1 MKISSCFVKSFR
13 DLFNVDVLKVV
24 LISALP
30 LFLLIFGFLYAFWD
44 QIISVSSF
52 LISWVPFSV
61 LKLNGAF
68 FILFFVWFI
77 LVLVSFA
84 VVTAIF
90 SPIFLNK
97 LKERGYYL
105 YSIITIGFFSL
116 LYAVLLIKNWD
127 YVFEEVKRLLTI
139 LPFDTVSKGV
149 SAIVAV
155 YIFYNFFI
163 LSLFFVIFIFSKP
176 FLEAIRELEY
186 PELEINVEDKFKYK
200 RAILKDI
207 LIFIALFAVLFPL
220 FFIPVINV
228 GVQLFLWTK
237 LYRDSFL
244 YFVCNEYCS
253 KDEFEKLSSQ
263 SFKTSFVAF
272 LAALFNL
279 LPIINF
285 FAPFFA
291 VIMFFHCVMELKLAN
306 KNISVKEEN

>member
-13 DLFNVDVLKVV
+13 DLFNLDVLKVV
-24 LISALP
+24 LLVAVP
-30 LFLLIFGFLYAFWD
+30 LFALYFGLLYLFWD
-44 QIISVSSF
+44 KIIQISSV

-61 LKLNGAF
+61 LKINGAF

-84 VVTAIF
+84 FVTAIF
-90 SPIFLNK
+90 SPLFLNK
-97 LKERGYYL
+97 IKKGYYL
-105 YSIITIGFFSL
+105 YSVVTIGFFSL
-116 LYAVLLIKNWD
+116 LYAILLINNWD
-127 YVFEEVKRLLTI
+127 YVFEEVKKLLTL
-139 LPFDTVSKGV
+139 LPFDTVAKSV

-163 LSLFFVIFIFSKP
+163 LTLFMVIFAFSKQ

-186 PELEINVEDKFKYK
+186 PDVEINVEDKFKFK
-200 RAILKDI
+200 RAILKDV
-207 LIFIALFAVLFPL
+207 LIFIGLFLLLFPL
-220 FFIPVINV
+220 FFIPVINI

-253 KDEFEKLSSQ
+253 NEEFEILANQK
-263 SFKTSFVAF
+263 FKTTFIAF

-279 LPIINF
+279 LPIVNF

-291 VIMFFHCVMELKLAN
+291 VIMFFHCVMELKLN
-306 KNISVKEEN
+306 KAQD